1 MALACAWPW
10 ALATPD
16 AVSADG
22 RWSLAGDGAQLQL
35 QGPAAADVRRYVAR
49 SLDGREQGRVR
60 QVLHLAARRSFVVAF
75 DGLAELWEISLDP
88 QAEPIYNGFVH
99 DYKMGEGIAE
109 PGFLGVRRTRLP
121 EPLTALAPEVIGGFV
136 LGRGADV
143 QGQAVL
149 HLLQLDVRK
158 AIARFLVDGDPAL
171 AQARGDRRDGRDL
184 LRLPDGRGG
193 TGWLID
199 LRAASLMHP

>member
-1 MALACAWPW
+1 M
-10 ALATPD
+10 
-16 AVSADG
+16 SADG
-22 RWSLAGDGAQLQL
+22 RWALAGDGAQLQL
-35 QGPAAADVRRYVAR
+35 QGPAAPDGRRYVAQ

-60 QVLHLAARRSFVVAF
+60 QVLHLAARRSFIVAF
-75 DGLAELWEISLDP
+75 DGLVELWEISLDP

-121 EPLTALAPEVIGGFV
+121 EPLTALALDGRGGFV

-158 AIARFLVDGDPAL
+158 AIARFTVDGDPAL
-171 AQARGDRRDGRDL
+171 AQARGERRDGRDL
-184 LRLPDGRGG
+184 LRLPDRRGG
-193 TGWLID
+193 ADWLID
-199 LRAASLMHP
+199 LRAARLSRP